1 VTDPSSAA
9 TQFDQLAGLLAHDP
23 TNERLATDA
32 ATAALDAGR
41 FSDATALIERFGGEG
56 GALPPPL
63 ANLAGLAAMGAEDWP
78 AASRRF
84 AELREQGADAPAI
97 RFNLAWSLAM
107 QGEPAEAIACLDDE
121 TVVTLPQAAALR
133 IQLLHDR
140 GAMDDAERDAGKA
153 LERFP
158 DHAGLNAAISTLA
171 IDLEDRA
178 LAARC
183 AAAAGGHPEA
193 LTTSGT
199 LALGEDQ
206 PARAAT
212 LFEQALDRNPNL
224 PRAWIGRGLV
234 RLLGPDKIAAAADL
248 DHGATLFDSHIGSWI
263 AAGWAHMLAGDA
275 TAARS
280 RFERALALDDRF
292 AESHGSLAALDAL
305 AGDRSAAER
314 GMAVAL
320 RLDRA
325 CFSAALAGVLLATS
339 EGNAARAQQVMTT
352 ALSTPIG
359 DDGRTIAETMV
370 RLGLAG
376 R

>member
-1 VTDPSSAA
+1 LFV
-9 TQFDQLAGLLAHDP
+9 HDP

-41 FSDATALIERFGGEG
+41 FADAAALIERFGGD
-56 GALPPPL
+56 GALSPTL
-63 ANLAGLAAMGAEDWP
+63 VNLAGLAAMGTEDWP
-78 AASRRF
+78 AAVQRF
-84 AELREQGADAPAI
+84 TELREQGVDAPAI

-107 QGEPAEAIACLDDE
+107 QGASADALAYLDDE
-121 TVVTLPQAAALR
+121 SVAALPQAATLR

-140 GAMDDAERDAGKA
+140 GTMDDAKRDAARA
-153 LERFP
+153 LERFGG
-158 DHAGLNAAISTLA
+158 HAGLNAAVSTLA

-206 PARAAT
+206 HERAAA

-224 PRAWIGRGLV
+224 PRAWIGRGLA
-234 RLLGPDKIAAAADL
+234 RLLGSDKAAAAADI
-248 DHGATLFDSHIGSWI
+248 DHGATLFGSHIGSWI
-263 AAGWAHMLAGDA
+263 AAGWAHLLAGDQA
-275 TAARS
+275 AARE

-305 AGDRSAAER
+305 AGDRTAAER
-314 GMAVAL
+314 RMAVAL
-320 RLDRA
+320 RLDHA
-325 CFSAALAGVLLATS
+325 SFSAALAGVLLATAK
-339 EGNAARAQQVMTT
+339 GNAVRAQQIMAR

-359 DDGRTIAETMV
+359 DDGRTIAETMA
-370 RLGLAG
+370 RLSLAG